1 MHPKSPKWLEHI
13 VTASTFILETAKAI
27 DLATY
32 ERDLLRRSA
41 IERNFEIIGEAIL
54 RLERSDP
61 ETAQRLSNYRQIIG
75 FRNRLVHG
83 YDTTDSRLVW
93 EIIQTSLPLLK
104 HEAEQIMADVA
115 G

>member
-13 VTASTFILETAKAI
+13 VTPSTFIVETAKAI

-32 ERDLLRRSA
+32 ERDLLYRSA

-54 RLERSDP
+54 RLERDDP
-61 ETAQRLSNYRQIIG
+61 EIVQRLSDHRKIVG

-83 YDTTDSRLVW
+83 YDMTDARLVW
-93 EIIQTSLPLLK
+93 DTIQTSLPLLK
-104 HEAEQIMADVA
+104 HEAEQIMADLAV
-115 G
+115 

>member
-13 VTASTFILETAKAI
+13 VMASTFILETANAI

-32 ERDLLRRSA
+32 ERDVLRRSA
-41 IERNFEIIGEAIL
+41 IERNFEIVGEAML
-54 RLERSDP
+54 RLERDDP
-61 ETAQRLSNYRQIIG
+61 ETVNRLSDYRKVIG

-104 HEAEQIMADVA
+104 HEAEQIMADIA
-115 G
+115 E

>member
-1 MHPKSPKWLEHI
+1 MQPKSPKWLEHI
-13 VTASTFILETAKAI
+13 VNAGTFILETAKGI

-32 ERDLLRRSA
+32 EHDLLHRSA

-54 RLERSDP
+54 RIERSDP

-83 YDTTDSRLVW
+83 YDTTDSRLDW

-104 HEAEQIMADVA
+104 QEAEQIMADIA
-115 G
+115 D